1 MASCTALASACTWD
15 RLALEGMSASD
26 RRVGRLPGLP
36 SSQLGLQS
44 LTGELDSFDFK
55 SYLGSAEE
63 REVPG
68 PDVHSQMEARLRLG
82 TKPCS
87 RGL

>member
-1 MASCTALASACTWD
+1 MFVF
-15 RLALEGMSASD
+15 D

-44 LTGELDSFDFK
+44 LTGELDSFGFE